1 MSLDLMNAMIGCLF
15 LGVWLL
21 VGHIIALD
29 YF

>member
-15 LGVWLL
+15 LGIWII

>member
-1 MSLDLMNAMIGCLF
+1 MSLDLMNATIGCLF
-15 LGVWLL
+15 LGVWII